1 MDNLFTSM
9 NDRNIDINNLDNY
22 NLKLIKKE
30 ENKR

>member
-22 NLKLIKKE
+22 NMKLIKKE